1 MVSTDIAPPRAS
13 QFFAGLYWPLEDA
26 EALSSTIQP
35 VPDTVQLA
43 ADTLLSI
50 MVTLCAADS
59 GWPADQPQTADT
71 LLPYVADEAEELLE
85 ALQQW
90 ATAPAQPSVVA
101 PQTPQRLA
109 ELSAFLLWTIAASSL
124 EAMKLL
130 EGLPTE
136 GTHQLHTAGVRLAPI
151 LKIQRDRTTDE
162 LDLAAQSPLSVD
174 QALDLDTPLPLPEL
188 ASPSLTVGQWQDR
201 IWQQAIAL
209 APALAQWCQGL
220 PVQLLLPGSEWAEA
234 KLFLDLRIVAVPA
247 RVLARPHRSEV
258 AAPKPLV
265 ETLFDDPVGTP
276 EVRVWP
282 AAAAG
287 AIAPLKNA
295 TLVPYHPQEDDA
307 QTCDIT
313 FTDIIPLQTAGFVA
327 AIAQLQHQTKHPTTQ
342 PTNPLS
348 PLTLVQQAHRVISPT
363 AVHEPAAFGTPALA
377 LVPQTMATLCEQ
389 VKWLWIQASQD
400 FTPLM
405 EGLSARRL
413 RSGQA
418 WTTGRV
424 AIAGH
429 LSLRSEA
436 NSPIV
441 WDVTTGEWPLPELP
455 LDGRDILHLKTA
467 TALPQELWPAAELTT
482 HITTQVRQR
491 SPLLACLLDG
501 QSVTLSSPQDALFPE
516 AEPAHR
522 QLCFQILLHW
532 LP

>member
-1 MVSTDIAPPRAS
+1 MVSTHIAPPRTS
-13 QFFAGLYWPLEDA
+13 QFFAGLYWPLENA

-43 ADTLLSI
+43 ADTLLSL

-59 GWPADQPQTADT
+59 GWPADQPQTAGT

-90 ATAPAQPSVVA
+90 ATAPAPPKVSM
-101 PQTPQRLA
+101 PQKPQHLS
-109 ELSAFLLWTIAASSL
+109 ELSAFLLWAIAASGP

-130 EGLPTE
+130 EGMPTD
-136 GTHQLHTAGVRLAPI
+136 GGNQLETTGVRLAPI
-151 LKIQRDRTTDE
+151 LKIQRDRAIDE
-162 LDLAAQSPLSVD
+162 LDLAAQTPISAD
-174 QALDLDTPLPLPEL
+174 QTLDPDAPLPLPEL
-188 ASPSLTVGQWQDR
+188 ASLALTIGQWQDR
-201 IWQQAIAL
+201 IWQAAIAL
-209 APALAQWCQGL
+209 VPALAQWRIGL

-234 KLFLDLRIVAVPA
+234 KLSLDLQVVAVPA
-247 RVLARPHRSEV
+247 RALARPHRPEV
-258 AAPKPLV
+258 TAPKPLV
-265 ETLFDDPVGTP
+265 ETLFDDPVGRP

-282 AAAAG
+282 AAAA

-295 TLVPYHPQEDDA
+295 ALVPYPPQEDDA
-307 QTCDIT
+307 QACDIT
-313 FTDIIPLQTAGFVA
+313 FTNITPLQTAVFVA
-327 AIAQLQHQTKHPTTQ
+327 AIAQLSCQAGHPTTQ
-342 PTNPLS
+342 LS
-348 PLTLVQQAHRVISPT
+348 ALELVEQAHGVISPA
-363 AVHEPAAFGTPALA
+363 AVTDLAACETPGLA
-377 LVPQTMATLCEQ
+377 LVPQTMTTLCEQ

-405 EGLSARRL
+405 EGLKARRL

-429 LSLRSEA
+429 LSLRSETD
-436 NSPIV
+436 SPIV
-441 WDVTTGEWPLPELP
+441 LDVTTGEWPLPELP
-455 LDGRDILHLKTA
+455 LEARDILHLKTA
-467 TALPQELWPAAELTT
+467 TALPHELWLAADLTT

-501 QSVTLSSPQDALFPE
+501 QSMTLSSPQDALFPE
-516 AEPAHR
+516 AEPAQR

>member
-13 QFFAGLYWPLEDA
+13 QFFEGLYWPLADA

-43 ADTLLSI
+43 ADTLLSL

-90 ATAPAQPSVVA
+90 APASAQPLIA
-101 PQTPQRLA
+101 LPQTPQRLA
-109 ELSAFLLWTIAASSL
+109 ELSAFLLWTIAASSP

-130 EGLPTE
+130 EGVPTDGGQRWE
-136 GTHQLHTAGVRLAPI
+136 TAGVRLVPI
-151 LKIQRDRTTDE
+151 LKIQRDHASDE
-162 LDLAAQSPLSVD
+162 LDLAAQTLVAAD
-174 QALDLDTPLPLPEL
+174 QALDTDALLPLPEL
-188 ASPSLTVGQWQDR
+188 ASPALPVGQWQDR
-201 IWQQAIAL
+201 IWQQAITL
-209 APALAQWCQGL
+209 VPALAQWRSGL
-220 PVQLLLPGSEWAEA
+220 PVQLLLPGSEWGEA
-234 KLFLDLRIVAVPA
+234 KLFLALQIVAVPPRA
-247 RVLARPHRSEV
+247 LPTPHRPAVST
-258 AAPKPLV
+258 PPPLV
-265 ETLFDDPVGTP
+265 ETLFDPVGTP
-276 EVRVWP
+276 EMRVWP
-282 AAAAG
+282 ATEA
-287 AIAPLKNA
+287 AIAPLKPA
-295 TLVPYHPQEDDA
+295 ALVPDHSLEEDA
-307 QTCDIT
+307 QACDIT
-313 FTDIIPLQTAGFVA
+313 FTDITPLQTAIFVA
-327 AIAQLQHQTKHPTTQ
+327 TISRGSHRVGQASAQLSA
-342 PTNPLS
+342 LD
-348 PLTLVQQAHRVISPT
+348 LVRQVHRVISPT
-363 AVHEPAAFGTPALA
+363 AVTDLTAGGTPTLAL

-429 LSLRSEA
+429 LSLRSA
-436 NSPIV
+436 ADSPIV
-441 WDVTTGEWPLPELP
+441 LDVTTGEWPLPELP
-455 LDGRDILHLKTA
+455 LEAHDILHLKTA
-467 TALPQELWPAAELTT
+467 TALPQELWLAADLTT
-482 HITTQVRQR
+482 HITTWVRQR

-501 QSVTLSSPQDALFPE
+501 QSITLSSPQDALFPE
-516 AEPAHR
+516 AESAPR